1 MLNEYPKMINSI
13 LRNSTS
19 ALSADIDTLGMY
31 KYLRIGIVGTNCCI
45 SILVPWSKV
54 KQLKK
59 KGKKH
64 FSMLF
69 YATLPFIFLVTNKT
83 YI

>member
-1 MLNEYPKMINSI
+1 MLNEYPKIINSI

-31 KYLRIGIVGTNCCI
+31 KYLRIGIEGTNCCI

-54 KQLKK
+54 KQ
-59 KGKKH
+59 
-64 FSMLF
+64 
-69 YATLPFIFLVTNKT
+69 
-83 YI
+83 